1 MTPDAFAASRG
12 CFEALCTVLGED
24 GTGRLEHGDIEA
36 RLAGDGRELLR
47 QLMQDHLDLRAVR
60 EQRLPVVRDA
70 QQVAHATVETGH
82 QRPLT
87 TIFGQVQVNRMAYRA
102 RDTNNLYPADAGLN
116 LPLEKHSHGLRRMA
130 AVEASRGSYD
140 EDVQAIERASG
151 QRIGKRQVEQL
162 AIRAAADFNAFY
174 TTRQPPA
181 GASSELLVLSC
192 DGKGIVMRPDA
203 LRPATAKA
211 AAKATGKLAT
221 RLSKGEKRNRKRLAE
236 LGVVYD
242 ATPAPRSPDDIL
254 PATAEQRAAAAPGPD
269 IANKWLT
276 ASVVDQAAAVVG
288 QIFDEAQRRDP
299 GHTRTWIALV
309 DGNNHQIDRIN
320 TEADDRGIQVPILID
335 FIHVVE
341 YLSAPRKRSVVF
353 PAQRGEI
360 GGKRSLGP
368 MAYLASKEKGDNSMP
383 LNQWSR
389 PGAWGG
395 ASEGPRDMA
404 KARLPEPQ
412 FPEGAIPHP
421 PERHLK
427 PVPAP
432 ASGSTDA

>member
-1 MTPDAFAASRG
+1 MTPGVSGLHHTCRARYDSRISLRAKGKLASRSPN
-12 CFEALCTVLGED
+12 
-24 GTGRLEHGDIEA
+24 
-36 RLAGDGRELLR
+36 R
-47 QLMQDHLDLRAVR
+47 QLTPG
-60 EQRLPVVRDA
+60 E
-70 QQVAHATVETGH
+70 
-82 QRPLT
+82 
-87 TIFGQVQVNRMAYRA
+87 
-102 RDTNNLYPADAGLN
+102 
-116 LPLEKHSHGLRRMA
+116 
-130 AVEASRGSYD
+130 
-140 EDVQAIERASG
+140 
-151 QRIGKRQVEQL
+151 
-162 AIRAAADFNAFY
+162 
-174 TTRQPPA
+174 
-181 GASSELLVLSC
+181 
-192 DGKGIVMRPDA
+192 KGIVMRPDA

-341 YLSAPRKRSVVF
+341 YLWKAAWCF
-353 PAQRGEI
+353 HHEGDPAAE
-360 GGKRSLGP
+360 
-368 MAYLASKEKGDNSMP
+368 
-383 LNQWSR
+383 
-389 PGAWGG
+389 AWVAG
-395 ASEGPRDMA
+395 
-404 KARLPEPQ
+404 KARAILAGNARRVATSIRRQATTARLSTARRAGADTCATYLTNKTPYLDYPTALADGW
-412 FPEGAIPHP
+412 PIATGVIEGACRHIVADRLDITGARWGLTGAEAILKLRALRSNGDFDTYWTWHQAQ
-421 PERHLK
+421 ERRRVHQTRYADNAL
-427 PVPAP
+427 PQA
-432 ASGSTDA
+432 A